1 MDKRLDKEIREVK
14 KEMRKCEKSKR
25 ELKSVEEKLQQKKEK
40 LDVLEENFKDESED
54 VEKLKSI
61 SISSFIHTVLGDKSN
76 KLKKEKEEYL
86 EAKMKYDSFKNTV
99 SSLKEEKER
108 LEGIISKTDDLNRK
122 YGELLKEKKNKL
134 VQSDHKNADTI
145 IELTE
150 KKEDLKE
157 DIKEIQE
164 AQRAANDLVSS
175 IEVMLDYIKSAENW
189 GTLDL
194 LGGGLISTAQ
204 KHSKLDKAK
213 RKSEDVQNKLQKFQI
228 ELSNVDMSFDMDLEL
243 SSFTKTADYIFDGLI
258 VDWFVQSKISEAFSK
273 SQQLKEEVIDIT
285 QKLEDREEK
294 TKRKLEDVEEKR
306 IDLIENS

>member
-1 MDKRLDKEIREVK
+1 MDKRLDNDIREVK

-122 YGELLKEKKNKL
+122 YVELLKEKKNKL

-228 ELSNVDMSFDMDLEL
+228 ELSDVDMSFDMDLEL

-258 VDWFVQSKISEAFSK
+258 VDWFVQSKISEASSK
-273 SQQLKEEVIDIT
+273 SRQLKEEVIDIT

-294 TKRKLEDVEEKR
+294 TKRKLEDIEEKR

>member
-1 MDKRLDKEIREVK
+1 MDKRLDNDIREVK

-122 YGELLKEKKNKL
+122 YVELLKEKKNKL

-228 ELSNVDMSFDMDLEL
+228 ELSDVDMSFDMDLEL
-243 SSFTKTADYIFDGLI
+243 STFTKTADYIFDGLI
-258 VDWFVQSKISEAFSK
+258 VDWFVQSKISEASSK
-273 SQQLKEEVIDIT
+273 SRQLKEEVIDIT

-294 TKRKLEDVEEKR
+294 TKRKLEDIEEKR